1 MKPWHS
7 SDRALFG
14 LYGLWIAIGLVAG
27 TLHIDDQVVAGWPLP
42 PFLIAF
48 VDLCLRF
55 GDPILIA
62 LAAINT
68 HSVLV
73 RFWGRSAA
81 RRWLLSLVAVT
92 AVIETA
98 GTLTGLP
105 FGHYA
110 YTENFGPRLSLLFI
124 ATLVILCVVAALN
137 ARDEWTV
144 RDWLGWAAIC
154 VVIKIAILLV
164 SLFCNRFTHLNTAAL
179 FFPVLPLAIPLA
191 WYVLIGNALVLW
203 RSLLPGFIVPLEAAA
218 VATLVTGI
226 DWVMEPFAAK
236 LKVYWLWS
244 DPAIPLRNYLSWWVI
259 SFLLVIFFAKS
270 PGHQDRFD
278 LRPPVILGTML
289 ALFAI
294 TRWTYGV

>member
-14 LYGLWIAIGLVAG
+14 LYGLWIAIGLVVG
-27 TLHIDDQVVAGWPLP
+27 PLHIDDQVVASWPFP
-42 PFLIAF
+42 PFLIGF
-48 VDLCLRF
+48 IDLCLRF

-81 RRWLLSLVAVT
+81 RRWLGSVIAIT
-92 AVIETA
+92 AVIETV
-98 GTLTGLP
+98 GTVTGYP

-110 YTENFGPRLSLLFI
+110 YTENFGPRL
-124 ATLVILCVVAALN
+124 
-137 ARDEWTV
+137 W
-144 RDWLGWAAIC
+144 
-154 VVIKIAILLV
+154 
-164 SLFCNRFTHLNTAAL
+164 
-179 FFPVLPLAIPLA
+179 VLPVAIPLA

-226 DWVMEPFAAK
+226 DWVMEPFATK

-244 DPAIPLRNYLSWWVI
+244 DPAIPPRNYLSWWVI

-270 PGHQDRFD
+270 PGHQNRFD
-278 LRPPVILGTML
+278 PRPPVILGTML